1 MKQSIPK
8 ATPQAIAEDKAEI
21 ASRGNLGHIGKVM
34 ENFHR
39 GPDVSEATKIGEPT
53 LVDPR
58 QASAPDIVRQANA
71 SVTSILSSAGV
82 GNTVSVEKV
91 DGNAPPA
98 PNAPIPHSDATP
110 GTNSAPSGDAAPPAG
125 SSANGTAPPPAT
137 SDTEMKN
144 DLAPAPGNSGPAPV
158 PPPTQVNDLANAPA
172 STNPAASTGSAN
184 ASSSS
189 AQQQAPPADSN
200 TESTSKKKKKKHLL
214 F

>member
-1 MKQSIPK
+1 
-8 ATPQAIAEDKAEI
+8 
-21 ASRGNLGHIGKVM
+21 M

-53 LVDPR
+53 LVDPK
-58 QASAPDIVRQANA
+58 QASAPDIVREANS

-91 DGNAPPA
+91 NQVRRRLPTLLFRIRTRPRCT
-98 PNAPIPHSDATP
+98 S
-110 GTNSAPSGDAAPPAG
+110 SAPAG
-125 SSANGTAPPPAT
+125 SWRQRNGTAPPPAT
-137 SDTEMKN
+137 ANTEMKN
-144 DLAPAPGNSGPAPV
+144 DLAPAPGNNGPAPV

-172 STNPAASTGSAN
+172 GTSPPASNSPAN

-189 AQQQAPPADSN
+189 AQQQAPPADSS